1 MKHPL
6 AVICLFLLTTLAC
19 GESATIP
26 AAREVYPE
34 GEPGTA
40 TIHEPGWRTPIKLP
54 FNDDGWEDSPS
65 ITRDGSQIII
75 FYHPYPDLISA
86 ME

>member
-26 AAREVYPE
+26 PVPATPTPETTPAAREVPN
-34 GEPGTA
+34 G
-40 TIHEPGWRTPIKLP
+40 
-54 FNDDGWEDSPS
+54 
-65 ITRDGSQIII
+65 
-75 FYHPYPDLISA
+75 
-86 ME
+86 